1 MSAKGTEARDV
12 VVYNGGKGQ
21 VIMPPEFIKTEAI
34 YGQQQPPIFGGFQA
48 TGPLRTP
55 QMVINAAAANQ
66 TLFQGAANQTL
77 FQGSVKNWNEQK
89 GWGFISCQDT
99 MNIYGKDIFLHVK
112 ELNGQQPLAG
122 TPVQFGVEMGA

>member
-1 MSAKGTEARDV
+1 M
-12 VVYNGGKGQ
+12 
-21 VIMPPEFIKTEAI
+21 IKTEAM
-34 YGQQQPPIFGGFQA
+34 YGQLQPPTFGSFQA

-55 QMVINAAAANQ
+55 QMVINA
-66 TLFQGAANQTL
+66 GAANQTL

-122 TPVQFGVEMGA
+122 TPVHFGVAMSPDGRPVASNVTFHGEYQAAGGPVGFARATPY